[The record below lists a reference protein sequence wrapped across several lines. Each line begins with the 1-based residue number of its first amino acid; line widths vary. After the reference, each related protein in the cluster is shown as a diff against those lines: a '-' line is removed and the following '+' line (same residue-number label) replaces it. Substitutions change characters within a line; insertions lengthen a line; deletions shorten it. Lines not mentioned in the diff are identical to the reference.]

1 MAVKRTVVALL
12 VALLGCWVGCRDN
25 GPARDT
31 PSGPLSCEVNV
42 GPVEEILGTAVPL
55 AYAATLAMAAMAGN
69 DMPCVAVTMS
79 CATPPCSG
87 SVTVTLDDNCVLP
100 LGSVGNGTIIV
111 SGNWT
116 SDSEAVLTAVYQ
128 GVTIG
133 GEDLFVRQG
142 AFAALAEGDTITM
155 TYADQDVQV
164 TSSTDASI
172 AQSAWTVSV
181 ATAGTLADT
190 DDDVMVITG
199 AREYVST
206 SGIGDVVLTGV
217 EMHASCPANPTDGT
231 AMVYEVGTSSP
242 ATVLSFHST
251 CDGEADV
258 DVTTCLQYLGGT
270 VPLDLLN

>member
-1 MAVKRTVVALL
+1 MFGRSIL
-12 VALLGCWVGCRDN
+12 VAVLMATLVFLPGCRDN
-25 GPARDT
+25 DRQS
-31 PSGPLSCEVNV
+31 PSGPISCEVNV

-55 AYAATLAMAAMAGN
+55 AYAATVAMAAMAGN

-79 CATPPCSG
+79 CASPPCSG
-87 SVTVTLDDNCVLP
+87 SVTVTLDDDCVLP

-133 GEDLFVRQG
+133 GQDLFVRQG
-142 AFAALAEGDTITM
+142 AFAATAEGDTITM
-155 TYADQDVQV
+155 TYADQDVEV
-164 TSSTDASI
+164 MSSTDASI
-172 AQSAWTVSV
+172 DQSAYTIQV
-181 ATAGTLADT
+181 ATNGTLANT
-190 DDDVMVITG
+190 TDDVMVING
-199 AREYVST
+199 AREYVAT
-206 SGIGDVVLTGV
+206 SGIGDVALTDV
-217 EMHASCPANPTDGT
+217 EMSGSCSANPTDGA
-231 AMVYEVGTSSP
+231 AMIYEVGTSSP

-258 DVTTCLQYLGGT
+258 DVTTCLQYLGDS